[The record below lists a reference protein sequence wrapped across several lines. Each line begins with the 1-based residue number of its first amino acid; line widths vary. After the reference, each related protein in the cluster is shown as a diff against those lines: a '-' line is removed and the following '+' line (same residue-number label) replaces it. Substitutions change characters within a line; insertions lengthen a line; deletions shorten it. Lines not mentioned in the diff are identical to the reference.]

1 MILNRYFL
9 KTIFSYTA
17 SLSLIFL
24 LIIVSSRSI
33 QYLDQAARGEI
44 NPEVV
49 FWIILFRLPEFG
61 QIILPL
67 SFFLGIV
74 LTLGKLRSESE
85 FVVMQQNGFSLK
97 RLHMLLI
104 ACSTLICAFIFSL
117 SAWLTPKFD
126 LQIKDMLEQKT
137 LKEKIITLTP
147 GEFHKINESTLVYS
161 KENSN
166 EDLTKV
172 FIKNTIKENQAREFF
187 VFAEKAY
194 VEGTTQETIN
204 LNNGSIF
211 FLDEFEKFSKLSF
224 EEMKFKVDLESKNNL
239 KDEEEANSL
248 ESSNTTWLLSLCVMT
263 IISVFL
269 AVPLSSASP
278 REGRYKRV
286 LPALLLFSLYLA
298 LLIASRG
305 VSDLSTLNQITS
317 MALIHFAFL
326 IIAFYLYFRTD
337 QRV

>member
-17 SLSLIFL
+17 SVSVIFL

-49 FWIILFRLPEFG
+49 FWIILFRLPEFA

-74 LTLGKLRSESE
+74 LTLGKLRSENE
-85 FVVMQQNGFSLK
+85 FVVMQQNGFSLQ
-97 RLHMLLI
+97 RLHALLI
-104 ACSTLICAFIFSL
+104 ASSILICAMIFSF

-126 LQIKDMLEQKT
+126 LQIKELLQQKT
-137 LKEKIITLTP
+137 LKEKIISLTP
-147 GEFHKINESTLVYS
+147 GEFHKINKSTLVYS
-161 KENSN
+161 KESSN
-166 EDLTKV
+166 EDLIKV
-172 FIKNTIKENQAREFF
+172 FIKNITNDNQAREFF

-194 VEGTTQETIN
+194 VEGTAEESVN

-211 FLDEFEKFSKLSF
+211 FLDETEKFSKLSF
-224 EEMKFKVDLESKNNL
+224 EEMKFKVDLESSNNL
-239 KDEEEANSL
+239 KNEEDSNSL
-248 ESSNTTWLLSLCVMT
+248 ESSNTTWLFSLCVMT
-263 IISVFL
+263 VISIFL
-269 AVPLSSASP
+269 AVPISSTSP

-286 LPALLLFSLYLA
+286 LPALLIFSLYLG

-305 VSDLSTLNQITS
+305 VSDLSFLNQLIS
-317 MALIHFAFL
+317 MILIHFTFL
-326 IIAFYLYFRTD
+326 SIAFFLYFRTNH
-337 QRV
+337 RA

>member
-17 SLSLIFL
+17 SVSVIFL

-67 SFFLGIV
+67 SFFIGIV

-85 FVVMQQNGFSLK
+85 FIVMQQNGFSFK
-97 RLHMLLI
+97 RLHTLLI
-104 ACSTLICAFIFSL
+104 ACGALICAVIFSL
-117 SAWLTPKFD
+117 SAWLTPKLDF
-126 LQIKDMLEQKT
+126 QINDMLQQKT
-137 LKEKIITLTP
+137 LKEKIMALTP
-147 GEFHKINESTLVYS
+147 GEFHKIDDSMLVYS
-161 KENSN
+161 KESSN

-172 FIKNTIKENQAREFF
+172 FIKNRTKENQSREFF

-194 VEGTTQETIN
+194 VEGTTEETIH
-204 LNNGSIF
+204 LKNGSIF
-211 FLDEFEKFSKLSF
+211 FLDEVEKFSKLSF
-224 EEMKFKVDLESKNNL
+224 EEMKFKVELKSNDNL
-239 KDEEEANSL
+239 KNEEDPNSL
-248 ESSNTTWLLSLCVMT
+248 DSSNTTWLLSLCIMT
-263 IISVFL
+263 IISIFL
-269 AVPLSSASP
+269 AVPLSDASP

-286 LPALLLFSLYLA
+286 LPALLVFSLYLG

-305 VSDLSTLNQITS
+305 VSDLPPINQITA
-317 MALIHFAFL
+317 MVFIHLVFL
-326 IIAFYLYFRTD
+326 IISFYLYFRTN
-337 QRV
+337 QGA

>member
-1 MILNRYFL
+1 
-9 KTIFSYTA
+9 
-17 SLSLIFL
+17 

-104 ACSTLICAFIFSL
+104 ACSTLICAFILSL
-117 SAWLTPKFD
+117 STWLTPKFD
-126 LQIKDMLEQKT
+126 LQIKNMLEQKT
-137 LKEKIITLTP
+137 LKEKIIALTP
-147 GEFHKINESTLVYS
+147 GEFHKINETTLVYS

-211 FLDEFEKFSKLSF
+211 FLDDFEKFSKLSF
-224 EEMKFKVDLESKNNL
+224 EEMKFKVNLESNNNL
-239 KDEEEANSL
+239 KNEEANSL

-269 AVPLSSASP
+269 AIPLSSASP
-278 REGRYKRV
+278 REGRYKKV
-286 LPALLLFSLYLA
+286 LPALLLFSLYLG

-305 VSDLSTLNQITS
+305 VSDQSTLNQITS
-317 MALIHFAFL
+317 MTLIHFTFL

-337 QRV
+337 QRA

>member
-17 SLSLIFL
+17 SVSVIFL

-97 RLHMLLI
+97 RLHTLLI
-104 ACSTLICAFIFSL
+104 ASSTLICVVIFSL

-126 LQIKDMLEQKT
+126 LQIKDMLQQKT
-137 LKEKIITLTP
+137 LKEKILTLTP
-147 GEFHKINESTLVYS
+147 GEFHKINESTIVYS
-161 KENSN
+161 KETSN
-166 EDLTKV
+166 QNLDKV
-172 FIKNTIKENQAREFF
+172 FIKNTTKENQAREFF
-187 VFAEKAY
+187 VFAESAY
-194 VEGTTQETIN
+194 VEGTVEETLN

-211 FLDEFEKFSKLSF
+211 FIDEVEKFSKLSF
-224 EEMKFKVDLESKNNL
+224 EEMKFRVDLASNNTG
-239 KDEEEANSL
+239 KDEGDPNSL

-278 REGRYKRV
+278 REGRYRRV
-286 LPALLLFSLYLA
+286 LPALLLFSLYLG

-305 VSDLSTLNQITS
+305 ASDLSTFNHITS
-317 MALIHFAFL
+317 MAFIHLAFL

-337 QRV
+337 QRA

>member
-17 SLSLIFL
+17 SVSVIFL

-49 FWIILFRLPEFG
+49 FWVILFRLPEFG

-85 FVVMQQNGFSLK
+85 FVVMQQNGFSSK
-97 RLHMLLI
+97 RLYALLM
-104 ACSTLICAFIFSL
+104 AFSSAICIVIFSL
-117 SAWLTPKFD
+117 SAWLTPKLDF
-126 LQIKDMLEQKT
+126 QIKDLLQQKT
-137 LKEKIITLTP
+137 LKEKVIALTP

-161 KENSN
+161 KESSN
-166 EDLTKV
+166 KDLTKV
-172 FIKNTIKENQAREFF
+172 FIKNTAKENQAKEFF

-194 VEGTTQETIN
+194 VEGDGAETIS
-204 LNNGSIF
+204 LKNGSIF
-211 FLDEFEKFSKLSF
+211 FLDEIEKFSKLSF
-224 EEMKFKVDLESKNNL
+224 EEMKFKVDVEPSNNL
-239 KDEEEANSL
+239 KNEEDSHSL
-248 ESSNTTWLLSLCVMT
+248 KSSNTAWLFSLCVMT

-269 AVPLSSASP
+269 AVPISSASP

-286 LPALLLFSLYLA
+286 LPALLLFSLYLG

-305 VSDLSTLNQITS
+305 ASDLSFLNQFTS
-317 MALIHFAFL
+317 MALIHLVFL
-326 IIAFYLYFRTD
+326 IIAFYLYFRTN
-337 QRV
+337 QRA

>member
-17 SLSLIFL
+17 SVSVIFL

-97 RLHMLLI
+97 RLYMLLI
-104 ACSTLICAFIFSL
+104 ASSTLICAVVFSL
-117 SAWLTPKFD
+117 SALLTPKFD
-126 LQIKDMLEQKT
+126 LQIKDMLQQKT
-137 LKEKIITLTP
+137 LKEKILTLTP
-147 GEFHKINESTLVYS
+147 GEFHRINESTIVYS
-161 KENSN
+161 KETSN
-166 EDLTKV
+166 QNLDKV
-172 FIKNTIKENQAREFF
+172 FIKNTTKENQAREFF
-187 VFAEKAY
+187 VFAENAY
-194 VEGTTQETIN
+194 VEGTAEETLN

-211 FLDEFEKFSKLSF
+211 FIDEVEKFSKLSF
-224 EEMKFKVDLESKNNL
+224 EEMKFRVNLESNNTRKNEG
-239 KDEEEANSL
+239 DPNSL

-278 REGRYKRV
+278 REGRYRRV
-286 LPALLLFSLYLA
+286 LPALLLFSLYLG

-305 VSDLSTLNQITS
+305 ASDLSTFNHITS
-317 MALIHFAFL
+317 MMFIHLAFL

-337 QRV
+337 QRA

>member
-17 SLSLIFL
+17 SLSVIFL

-104 ACSTLICAFIFSL
+104 ACSTLICAFILSL
-117 SAWLTPKFD
+117 STWLTPKFD
-126 LQIKDMLEQKT
+126 LQIKNMLEQKT
-137 LKEKIITLTP
+137 LKEKIIALTP
-147 GEFHKINESTLVYS
+147 GEFHKINETTLVYS

-172 FIKNTIKENQAREFF
+172 FIKNTIKENKSREFF
-187 VFAEKAY
+187 VFAEKAS
-194 VEGTTQETIN
+194 VEGITQETIN

-211 FLDEFEKFSKLSF
+211 FLDEFENFSKLSF
-224 EEMKFKVDLESKNNL
+224 EEMKFKVDLESNNNL
-239 KDEEEANSL
+239 KNKEEANSL
-248 ESSNTTWLLSLCVMT
+248 EPSNTTWLLSLCVMT

-286 LPALLLFSLYLA
+286 LPALLLFSLYLG

-305 VSDLSTLNQITS
+305 VSDLSTLTQITS
-317 MALIHFAFL
+317 MAFIHLTFL

-337 QRV
+337 QRA

>member
-104 ACSTLICAFIFSL
+104 ACSTLICAFILSL

>member
-104 ACSTLICAFIFSL
+104 ACSTLICAFILSL

-126 LQIKDMLEQKT
+126 LQIKEMLEQKT

>member
-17 SLSLIFL
+17 SIGVIFL

-67 SFFLGIV
+67 SFFLAIV
-74 LTLGKLRSESE
+74 LTLGKLRSASE
-85 FVVMQQNGFSLK
+85 FVVMQQNGFSIK
-97 RLHMLLI
+97 RLHTLLI
-104 ACSTLICAFIFSL
+104 SCCILICVAIFSL

-126 LQIKDMLEQKT
+126 LQIKDMLQQKT
-137 LKEKIITLTP
+137 LKEKITAITP
-147 GEFHKINESTLVYS
+147 GKFHKINKSTLVYS
-161 KENSN
+161 KESSN

-172 FIKNTIKENQAREFF
+172 FIKKTTQEDQVRDYF

-194 VEGTTQETIN
+194 VEGIQDETIN

-211 FLDEFEKFSKLSF
+211 FYDEVEKFSKLSF
-224 EEMKFKVDLESKNNL
+224 EEMKFEVDLDSNENL
-239 KDEEEANSL
+239 KNEEDSDSL
-248 ESSNTTWLLSLCVMT
+248 VSSDITWLFSLCIMT
-263 IISVFL
+263 IISAFL
-269 AVPLSSASP
+269 AVPLSFTSP
-278 REGRYKRV
+278 REGQYKRV
-286 LPALLLFSLYLA
+286 LPSLLCFSLYLG

-305 VSDLSTLNQITS
+305 AGDQSSLNQITS
-317 MALIHFAFL
+317 MALIHLAFL

-337 QRV
+337 YRA

>member
-17 SLSLIFL
+17 SLSVIFL

-104 ACSTLICAFIFSL
+104 ACSTLICAFILSL
-117 SAWLTPKFD
+117 STWLTPKFD
-126 LQIKDMLEQKT
+126 LQIKNMLEQKT
-137 LKEKIITLTP
+137 LKEKIIALTP
-147 GEFHKINESTLVYS
+147 GEFHKINETTLVYS

-211 FLDEFEKFSKLSF
+211 FLDDFEKFSKLSF
-224 EEMKFKVDLESKNNL
+224 EEMKFKVNLESNNNL
-239 KDEEEANSL
+239 KNEEANSL

-269 AVPLSSASP
+269 AIPLSSASP
-278 REGRYKRV
+278 REGRYKKV
-286 LPALLLFSLYLA
+286 LPALLLFSLYLG

-305 VSDLSTLNQITS
+305 VSDQSTLNQITS
-317 MALIHFAFL
+317 MTLIHFTFL

-337 QRV
+337 QRA

>member
-17 SLSLIFL
+17 SVSVIFL
-24 LIIVSSRSI
+24 LVIVSSRSI

-67 SFFLGIV
+67 SFFLAIV

-97 RLHMLLI
+97 RLHALLI
-104 ACSTLICAFIFSL
+104 ASSTLICTVIFSF

-126 LQIKDMLEQKT
+126 LQIKDMLQQKT
-137 LKEKIITLTP
+137 LKEKIVALTP

-161 KENSN
+161 RETSN
-166 EDLTKV
+166 EDLTKI
-172 FIKNTIKENQAREFF
+172 FIKNTTKENQAREFF

-194 VEGTTQETIN
+194 VEGAAEETMN

-211 FLDEFEKFSKLSF
+211 FIDEVEKFSK
-224 EEMKFKVDLESKNNL
+224 
-239 KDEEEANSL
+239 
-248 ESSNTTWLLSLCVMT
+248 
-263 IISVFL
+263 
-269 AVPLSSASP
+269 
-278 REGRYKRV
+278 
-286 LPALLLFSLYLA
+286 
-298 LLIASRG
+298 
-305 VSDLSTLNQITS
+305 
-317 MALIHFAFL
+317 
-326 IIAFYLYFRTD
+326 
-337 QRV
+337 